1 MPEVQGIE
9 KLVSFS
15 PAKRMGKHR
24 EYGRGM
30 FAFSEFGDD
39 DIYLVLFPYGVSSF
53 GKTDFGDHLIFSGIF
68 RRDNVT
74 GEVKYYRE
82 PYYTPKNPR
91 TAPQQTQRGKLA
103 DGVVAW
109 QALTPEQKAVYNK
122 NAIGKRMFGYHLF
135 LKEYLLSH

>member
-1 MPEVQGIE
+1 MPEIKGID
-9 KLVSFS
+9 KLLSFS
-15 PAKRMGKHR
+15 PSKRCGKHR

-30 FAFSEFGDD
+30 FAFSLFGEEDEFIESSGGKK
-39 DIYLVLFPYGVSSF
+39 IY
-53 GKTDFGDHLIFSGIF
+53 TTGIF

-91 TAPQQTQRGKLA
+91 TVSQQNNRQKMT
-103 DGVVAW
+103 DGVAAW
-109 QALTPEQKAVYNK
+109 QALTDDQKSQYNK
-122 NAIGKRMFGYHLF
+122 NAIGKRLSGYNLF

>member
-1 MPEVQGIE
+1 MPEIKEFE
-9 KLVSFS
+9 KLMSYS
-15 PAKRMGKHR
+15 AGKRLGKHR

-39 DIYLVLFPYGVSSF
+39 ELFLIISIYGVSSF
-53 GKTDFGDHLIFSGIF
+53 GETNFGDLIVMTGIF

-82 PYYTPKNPR
+82 PYYVPKNPR
-91 TAPQQTQRGKLA
+91 TETQQTQREKLA
-103 DGVVAW
+103 NGVLAW
-109 QALTPEQKAVYNK
+109 QALTDEEKNQYNK
-122 NAIGKRMFGYHLF
+122 KAIGKGMSGYNLF

>member
-1 MPEVQGIE
+1 MPEIQGVE
-9 KLVSFS
+9 KLVSYTS
-15 PAKRMGKHR
+15 GKRLGKHR

-30 FAFSEFGDD
+30 FAFSEYGDE
-39 DIYLVLFPYGVSSF
+39 DIYLTNFPYGVSSF
-53 GKTDFGDHLIFSGIF
+53 GETLFGDILIFTGIF

-91 TAPQQTQRGKLA
+91 TEAQQANRQKLA

-109 QALTPEQKAVYNK
+109 QALTPEQKNQYNK
-122 NAIGKRMFGYHLF
+122 RAIGRGMSGYNLF
-135 LKEYLLSH
+135 LHEYLLSN